1 MHALCMLVLYI
12 YEYATIVHVKLNTV
26 RVGTK
31 TWQVIHQRSFIHPTV
46 LVSASISMQSSL
58 HAPQISWPYKAE
70 IYVIAGQ
77 ESKNYSH
84 PLVDNVGGYQKHRN
98 TPDWWV

>member
-1 MHALCMLVLYI
+1 MYALCMLVLYLNYIYI

-26 RVGTK
+26 RVATK
-31 TWQVIHQRSFIHPTV
+31 TWQVIHQRSFIHPT
-46 LVSASISMQSSL
+46 
-58 HAPQISWPYKAE
+58 AE

-84 PLVDNVGGYQKHRN
+84 PVVDNVGGCQKHRN

>member
-31 TWQVIHQRSFIHPTV
+31 T
-46 LVSASISMQSSL
+46 
-58 HAPQISWPYKAE
+58 
-70 IYVIAGQ
+70 
-77 ESKNYSH
+77 
-84 PLVDNVGGYQKHRN
+84 
-98 TPDWWV
+98 